1 MLQGFGTFGEIFD
14 INKTLTDSL
23 LNDTGI
29 GGYLPFHRG
38 KEALSAE
45 SLEEQL
51 KRRHRRQE

>member
-29 GGYLPFHRG
+29 GVTCPSQAR
-38 KEALSAE
+38 KEALM
-45 SLEEQL
+45 QNP
-51 KRRHRRQE
+51 